1 MAGSL
6 VGTAAHGHM
15 HAAMSSTGHVLSGQ
29 PWLVLEVL
37 QLISCSAGLCI
48 PTKLAALRP
57 TGDLQPR
64 APTVICL
71 LSIPFG

>member
-48 PTKLAALRP
+48 PTKTKTHRRLAALSSNSHMSP
-57 TGDLQPR
+57 
-64 APTVICL
+64 
-71 LSIPFG
+71 